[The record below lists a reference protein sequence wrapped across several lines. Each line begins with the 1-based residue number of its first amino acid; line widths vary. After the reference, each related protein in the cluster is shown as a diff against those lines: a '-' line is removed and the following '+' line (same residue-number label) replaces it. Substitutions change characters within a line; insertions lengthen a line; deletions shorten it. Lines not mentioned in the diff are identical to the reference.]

1 MWIVAIATILLISF
15 SRMYLGVHFPHDI
28 LGGWIIGLVVLF
40 SYIKY
45 EQRVSEWLGSR
56 SNEYQIGLG
65 FGISLAF
72 IVVGL
77 IISAVIAPTSDSSAW
92 SHMSTEARS
101 LTSYFTLGGALF
113 GAVAGYVMMK
123 FRARFQTRGPWIN
136 KVLRYLVGI
145 LGVLI
150 AMYGL
155 DALFSLIAP
164 DETVLGYILRYIRY
178 GTTTFWAMFG
188 APWVF
193 LKLNLTKKYEL
204 A

>member
-1 MWIVAIATILLISF
+1 
-15 SRMYLGVHFPHDI
+15 
-28 LGGWIIGLVVLF
+28 
-40 SYIKY
+40 
-45 EQRVSEWLGSR
+45 
-56 SNEYQIGLG
+56 
-65 FGISLAF
+65 
-72 IVVGL
+72 
-77 IISAVIAPTSDSSAW
+77 
-92 SHMSTEARS
+92 
-101 LTSYFTLGGALF
+101 
-113 GAVAGYVMMK
+113 
-123 FRARFQTRGPWIN
+123 
-136 KVLRYLVGI
+136 
-145 LGVLI
+145 VLI

>member
-1 MWIVAIATILLISF
+1 
-15 SRMYLGVHFPHDI
+15 
-28 LGGWIIGLVVLF
+28 
-40 SYIKY
+40 
-45 EQRVSEWLGSR
+45 
-56 SNEYQIGLG
+56 
-65 FGISLAF
+65 
-72 IVVGL
+72 
-77 IISAVIAPTSDSSAW
+77 
-92 SHMSTEARS
+92 
-101 LTSYFTLGGALF
+101 
-113 GAVAGYVMMK
+113 MMK